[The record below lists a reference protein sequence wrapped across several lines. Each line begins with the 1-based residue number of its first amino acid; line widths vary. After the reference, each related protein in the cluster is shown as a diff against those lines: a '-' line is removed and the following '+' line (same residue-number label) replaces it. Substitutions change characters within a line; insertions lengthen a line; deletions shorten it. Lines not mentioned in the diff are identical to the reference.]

1 MTLGLSAFSPF
12 VPVTNGGLLGQG
24 LPSLYTPPPPKWIA
38 VRQRFEQ
45 FHRNLSLTTL
55 QLQHGLTK
63 RAGVVGCLNRHYYDY
78 GTSSDV
84 HNSFTVGSWGKSTA
98 IRPPRDVDLYFLLP
112 PEVYRRFQSHVWNPQ
127 SALLQEV
134 KAVVSVT
141 YPNTDTRP
149 RRYSSG

>member
-55 QLQHGLTK
+55 QLQDGLTK
-63 RAGVVGCLNRHYYDY
+63 RAGVVGCLNRHYYA
-78 GTSSDV
+78 SASDTD
-84 HNSFTVGSWGKSTA
+84 NSIVIGSWGKSTA

-112 PEVYRRFQSHVWNPQ
+112 PKVYRRFQSHVWNPQ